1 MQKGETYM
9 KTITENNLGKVWEC
23 VAEKVKTVT
32 GDVNV
37 PKDGNLLTQLEKL
50 KTDVGDPQK
59 KTELLDK
66 TTAAAETDTLP
77 IYSVADG
84 ESRQITLKSLA
95 ESLNITKLELF
106 VHTCTG
112 AKVTCTNGVATLENT
127 GSCKFNL
134 PDTGIWT
141 VTCSHKGKSV
151 SKTVEIYLDPRTDL
165 YMMILDH
172 IEVTTPPAKTLY
184 EIGDTFDPTG
194 AVVIATYTDGTA
206 EEVTS
211 KCTWDKTTM
220 AAGMASAE
228 ATYELLGIKKTAS
241 TPVVVRSLES
251 LKITTPPT
259 KTDYL
264 AGETF
269 EKAGMKVQATY
280 ADGSAKEI
288 PDYTYTPTGKLTDQ
302 TYVTISYTEKGVT
315 KTVQQ
320 PITVEQVH
328 IYGVAWGG
336 TSSTKW
342 SRTDD
347 SALFTDPVPYVKGAS
362 SYGSPFDNLQ
372 PWAGMKK
379 VERGPEFIK
388 TMVSIPKF
396 WYKLMKN
403 GSGIK
408 VQIADHPQP
417 GFSTSPAHMDRGDG
431 KGERDVVYVSRRHGD
446 ANSLSD
452 VLNSTRPVNAISR
465 SAARTKIHSLGDTF
479 WQFDYAMW
487 FTIQLLYL
495 VEYAD
500 WNSQEKIGYGC
511 GNGEIGSMGASDSM
525 PYHTGTMQTSR
536 TTYGVGVQYR
546 YIEDLWGN
554 VFDWLDGCYYN
565 SNGLNIILNPAN
577 FSDTSN
583 GIAVGTPSSGYP
595 SNFDVKTSG
604 PFPVLLPTS
613 AGGSTVSYSADVWY
627 FYSSIPCLYTG
638 GSYCQYL
645 DYGLFY
651 VHCSSASS
659 SSSNIGCRL
668 QELP

>member
-1 MQKGETYM
+1 M

-172 IEVTTPPAKTLY
+172 IEVTTPPTKTLY
-184 EIGDTFDPTG
+184 EIGETFDPTG
-194 AVVIATYTDGTA
+194 AVVTATYTDGTT

-220 AAGMASAE
+220 AAGMTSAE

-241 TPVVVRSLES
+241 IPVVVRSLES

-264 AGETF
+264 TGETF

-280 ADGSAKEI
+280 ADGSTKEI
-288 PDYTYTPTGKLTDQ
+288 SDYTYAPTGKLTDQ

-320 PITVEQVH
+320 PITVGQVH
-328 IYGVAWGG
+328 IYGVAWDG
-336 TSSTKW
+336 TSTTKW
-342 SRTDD
+342 ARTDD
-347 SALFTDPVPYVKGAS
+347 SALFTDPVPYVSGAS
-362 SYGSPFDNLQ
+362 SYGSPFDDLQ

-379 VERGPEFIK
+379 CERTGG

-396 WYKLMKN
+396 WYKLTKN

-408 VQIADHPQP
+408 VQIADHAQP

-431 KGERDVVYVSRRHGD
+431 KGERDVVYVGRYHCTETYIKSMADKYPHRNVNRYD
-446 ANSLSD
+446 AR
-452 VLNSTRPVNAISR
+452 V
-465 SAARTKIHSLGDTF
+465 AAHNLGENI
-479 WQFDYAMW
+479 WQFDFAMW

-495 VEYAD
+495 VEFAD
-500 WNSQEKIGYGC
+500 WNSQEKIGRGC
-511 GNGEIGSMGASDSM
+511 GNNSNVQYTGVSDSL

-536 TTYGVGVQYR
+536 STYGVGVQYR

-554 VFDWLDGCYYN
+554 VLDWLDGCYYN

-583 GIAVGTPSSGYP
+583 GVAVGIPSSGYP

-604 PFPVLLPTS
+604 PFPMLLPTS
-613 AGGSTVSYSADVWY
+613 AKGSVTTYSADYWY
-627 FYSSIPCLYTG
+627 FNSGHPYLYTG
-638 GSYCQYL
+638 GCYNQVL
-645 DYGLFY
+645 DYGLFFAY
-651 VHCSSASS
+651 CDNAL
-659 SSSNIGCRL
+659 SSSNSISCRL